1 MCVYVHE
8 CTLILYVCVGM
19 CFVCVHTVEVKKK
32 FPFRLRTT
40 VVQRCCV
47 LKKTVQKRSM
57 NGTVAF
63 LLTVL
68 LHVYMMKR
76 FPLPST

>member
-1 MCVYVHE
+1 MLSEAWQSQKSSSESVVSHV
-8 CTLILYVCVGM
+8 I
-19 CFVCVHTVEVKKK
+19 HTVQVQKK
-32 FPFRLRTT
+32 FPFRFRTT

-47 LKKTVQKRSM
+47 KKKTVQKHSM

-76 FPLPST
+76 FPLPCM